1 MAFAS
6 SSSSSKQQIVLC
18 GPNHV
23 KVYKNTTTA
32 DNSTEAATSDEQMEV
47 DRPDFMLKEEERPPY
62 VIVVHGPPKV
72 GKEKHLFIRS
82 LVDHYTEDRDLLNLR
97 GPITIITGKRRRI
110 QFVECPNNVN
120 GMRDAAKYADAVIFL
135 INAYVGFEMETFEFV
150 NVLRVHGMPKVMGVL
165 TSIDKCDLFETKEH
179 LMNHFS
185 IEICE
190 GATVFCLSGLDHGM
204 YPEHEIR
211 QLASFISAMDFHPL
225 SWQAAQPY
233 VLAEHFEDVTR
244 VHTDN
249 RCNRDIVLHGYLRGC
264 DIKKGAKVHIAGVG
278 NFHLFSVTS
287 LADPCPFP
295 AGSKKKRSR
304 EEKKL
309 DEGESFRPG
318 TYLRLEVRDI
328 PFEIVENY
336 VPYHPILV
344 EGISPVEE
352 KIGYM
357 QKDTAAVDLT
367 MKLEEPPY
375 VIVVHGPPKV
385 GKSRLIRSLVK
396 RYTKKNVNK
405 LYMQGPVTIISGKQ
419 RRIQFV
425 ECPNNINGMLDAAK
439 YADAVMLLIDADT
452 GFQMETFEFVNIL
465 RVHGMPKVM
474 GVLIS
479 DGMCAD
485 LEKLLRTK
493 ECLMNHF
500 CTEIYEGARLFCLSG
515 LGTGMYPKHEI
526 LDLASFISI
535 MEFHPLSWRAAQPYV
550 LVDRFEDVTP
560 SGRLLID
567 YRCTRDIVLYGYL
580 RGCDIKEGAKVHIAG
595 VGDFPLFGITSFVDP
610 CPLKS
615 ALKRKK
621 SLKGKEQDGCSSF
634 RPGTYLRLE
643 VRDIPFEMVG
653 DINPGHPILVGGISP
668 REENIGYMQ
677 ATLKRHTWHRKLLK
691 TRDPI
696 IVSIGWRRYQTSPVY
711 AMDYSGD
718 RLRMLNYTPVDMQC
732 LAMFWGPLAS
742 PNTGVV
748 VVQDLPDKRAAFRI
762 LATGVVVDFNH
773 AAKILKKCKRSRIPW
788 KISGK
793 TALIKNLF
801 KSDDEIDRFKDAKL
815 WTESGI
821 QGKVEKAAEK
831 VRRRKDGVLRVGIVE
846 CKFKRRIC
854 MHDTIFMRMWKEV
867 KVPGFF
873 NPFIQMTG
881 LSHRPDEFPKGVLF
895 KHETDGESPTERRM
909 VAFVEGE
916 PSFQDLTIA
925 KEFELYHCN
934 KEEQKEFK
942 RHPMLVMIPKEEEML
957 EIHER
962 GEITKKHQTKPWTP
976 DCPVDDRVL
985 NCAMSLYGKV
995 PTYFTFFRPRNQ
1007 IKYKN

>member
-1 MAFAS
+1 MASSAAS
-6 SSSSSKQQIVLC
+6 SSSEQQVVLC
-18 GPNHV
+18 GPNYV
-23 KVYKNTTTA
+23 KVYKTTTTA
-32 DNSTEAATSDEQMEV
+32 DNSTAASTKGLQSEAATTDEQMEV
-47 DRPDFMLKEEERPPY
+47 DGPDLMLKEEERPPY
-62 VIVVHGPPKV
+62 VIVVHGSPKV
-72 GKEKHLFIRS
+72 GKEKHLLIRS
-82 LVDHYTEDRDLLNLR
+82 LVDHYTEDLDLLDLR
-97 GPITIITGKRRRI
+97 GPITFITGKRRRI
-110 QFVECPNNVN
+110 QFVECPNNFN
-120 GMRDAAKYADAVIFL
+120 GMRDAAKYADAVILL

-150 NVLRVHGMPKVMGVL
+150 NVLRIHGMPKVMGVL
-165 TSIDKCDLFETKEH
+165 TSLDKCDLFETKEH

-190 GATVFCLSGLDHGM
+190 GARVFCLSRLDHGM

-233 VLAEHFEDVTR
+233 VLAEHFEDVTQPER
-244 VHTDN
+244 VQTDN

-264 DIKKGAKVHIAGVG
+264 EIKKGAKVHIAGVG
-278 NFHLFSVTS
+278 NFPLFSVTS
-287 LADPCPFP
+287 LADPFP
-295 AGSKKKRSR
+295 LLAGSKKKRSR

-309 DEGESFRPG
+309 DEGEGFRPG

-328 PFEIVENY
+328 PFEIVDNY
-336 VPYHPILV
+336 VPYLLILV
-344 EGISPVEE
+344 GGISPEE
-352 KIGYM
+352 ENIGCM

-367 MKLEEPPY
+367 MKEEEPPY

-396 RYTKKNVNK
+396 RYTKKNINK
-405 LYMQGPVTIISGKQ
+405 LCMQGPGPVTIISGIFILIVSYFLDRLVLFHGLTMCSGFLLGKQ

-425 ECPNNINGMLDAAK
+425 ECPNNVNGMLDAAK
-439 YADAVMLLIDADT
+439 YADAVMLLIDTDT
-452 GFQMETFEFVNIL
+452 GFEMETFEFVNIL

-479 DGMCAD
+479 RGVCTD

-500 CTEIYEGARLFCLSG
+500 STEIHEGARLFCLSG
-515 LGTGMYPKHEI
+515 LVNGMYPKHEI
-526 LDLASFISI
+526 LDLASYISV
-535 MEFHPLSWRAAQPYV
+535 MEFHPLSWRAAQPHV

-560 SGRLLID
+560 PGRLLID

-580 RGCDIKEGAKVHIAG
+580 RGCDIKNGAKVHIAG

-615 ALKRKK
+615 ALKRKR
-621 SLKGKEQDGCSSF
+621 SLKGKEQDGYSGF

-643 VRDIPFEMVG
+643 VRDVPFEMIG
-653 DINPGHPILVGGISP
+653 NINPGHPILVGGISP
-668 REENIGYMQ
+668 GEENIGYMQ

-711 AMDYSGD
+711 AMDDSGD
-718 RLRMLNYTPVDMQC
+718 RLQMLNYTPVDTQC

-748 VVQDLPDKRAAFRI
+748 VVQHLPDKKAAFRI
-762 LATGVVVDFNH
+762 LATAVIVEYNH

-801 KSDDEIDRFKDAKL
+801 KTNHEIDRFRDAKL

-831 VRRRKDGVLRVGIVE
+831 VFVDRWRRKDGVLRVGIAE

-854 MHDTIFMRMWKEV
+854 MQDKIFMRLWREV

-873 NPFIQMTG
+873 NPFVPMHG
-881 LSHRPDEFPKGVLF
+881 LVHGPEEFPKGELF
-895 KHETDGESPTERRM
+895 KHEADRNSPPERRK
-909 VAFVEGE
+909 VAFFEGE
-916 PSFQDLTIA
+916 PSAQDLTIA
-925 KEFELYHCN
+925 QDFELYHWS
-934 KEEQKEFK
+934 
-942 RHPMLVMIPKEEEML
+942 R
-957 EIHER
+957 
-962 GEITKKHQTKPWTP
+962 
-976 DCPVDDRVL
+976 
-985 NCAMSLYGKV
+985 
-995 PTYFTFFRPRNQ
+995 RNLRNIQ
-1007 IKYKN
+1007 CW

>member
-1 MAFAS
+1 MAFAAAAAA
-6 SSSSSKQQIVLC
+6 SKQQIVLC
-18 GPNHV
+18 GPNYV

-47 DRPDFMLKEEERPPY
+47 DRPDFA
-62 VIVVHGPPKV
+62 
-72 GKEKHLFIRS
+72 GKEKHLLIRA
-82 LVDHYTEDRDLLNLR
+82 LVDHYTEDRDLLDVR
-97 GPITIITGKRRRI
+97 GPITIITGERRRTH
-110 QFVECPNNVN
+110 FVECPNNFN
-120 GMRDAAKYADAVIFL
+120 GMRDAAKYADAVILL
-135 INAYVGFEMETFEFV
+135 IKSYVGFEMAFADFRRHLSLLTSYEFTC
-150 NVLRVHGMPKVMGVL
+150 MPKVMGVL
-165 TSIDKCDLFETKEH
+165 TSIDKCDLFETREH

-190 GATVFCLSGLDHGM
+190 GARVFCLSGLDHGM

-233 VLAEHFEDVTR
+233 V

-249 RCNRDIVLHGYLRGC
+249 RCNRDIVLRGYLRGC

-278 NFHLFSVTS
+278 NFPLFSVTS

-295 AGSKKKRSR
+295 TGSKKKRSR
-304 EEKKL
+304 Q
-309 DEGESFRPG
+309 GIQ
-318 TYLRLEVRDI
+318 TRDLSKVGG
-328 PFEIVENY
+328 PRHSFEIVENY

-344 EGISPVEE
+344 GGISPGEDN
-352 KIGYM
+352 INGYM

-367 MKLEEPPY
+367 MKEEEPPY

-385 GKSRLIRSLVK
+385 GKSLLIRSLVK
-396 RYTKKNVNK
+396 CYTKKNIDK

-439 YADAVMLLIDADT
+439 YADAVM
-452 GFQMETFEFVNIL
+452 
-465 RVHGMPKVM
+465 

-479 DGMCAD
+479 DDMCVD

-500 CTEIYEGARLFCLSG
+500 STEIYEGARLFCFIWTWNWDVCFLC
-515 LGTGMYPKHEI
+515 LNMPKYPKHEI

-535 MEFHPLSWRAAQPYV
+535 MEFHPLSWRAARPYV
-550 LVDRFEDVTP
+550 LVDRFEDVTL

-567 YRCTRDIVLYGYL
+567 DRCTKDIVLYGYL
-580 RGCDIKEGAKVHIAG
+580 RGCDIKKGAKVHIAG
-595 VGDFPLFGITSFVDP
+595 VGDFPLFGVTNFVDP

-615 ALKRKK
+615 ALKRKR

-643 VRDIPFEMVG
+643 VRDIPFEMLG
-653 DINPGHPILVGGISP
+653 DINPGHPIL
-668 REENIGYMQ
+668 
-677 ATLKRHTWHRKLLK
+677 ATLKRHIWHRKLLK

-711 AMDYSGD
+711 AMDDSGD
-718 RLRMLNYTPVDMQC
+718 RFRMLNYTPVDTQC
-732 LAMFWGPLAS
+732 LAMFWGPLAL

-748 VVQDLPDKRAAFRI
+748 VLQDLPDKRAAFRI
-762 LATGVVVDFNH
+762 LATGLVVDFNH
-773 AAKILKKCKRSRIPW
+773 AKILKKCKRSRIPW

-846 CKFKRRIC
+846 CKFKQ
-854 MHDTIFMRMWKEV
+854 V

-873 NPFIQMTG
+873 NPFIPMTG
-881 LSHRPDEFPKGVLF
+881 LSHWPDEFPKGVLF

-916 PSFQDLTIA
+916 PSFQDLITA

-934 KEEQKEFK
+934 KEEQKAFK

-985 NCAMSLYGKV
+985 NSAMSLYGKV
-995 PTYFTFFRPRNQ
+995 PSYFTFFRPRNQ